1 MFSNNVNTGI
11 NAGIAQQLKRIAD
24 ALEEKKRKMENK

>member
-24 ALEEKKRKMENK
+24 ALEEINNKLEG

>member
-1 MFSNNVNTGI
+1 MFNSNVNTGI

-24 ALEEKKRKMENK
+24 ALEEINNKLEG

>member
-1 MFSNNVNTGI
+1 MFSNNINTGI

-24 ALEEKKRKMENK
+24 ALEEINNKLEG